1 LIDIVNV
8 WSIYYLGSLN
18 RWIAFYIKKNIY
30 IDIYVKN
37 HIIILFYFIFS
48 FPIIV
53 RVRFY
58 WKSVNPLGSLGIPDT
73 TDVHKNRTVYR
84 HRLNVFLET
93 ANDIRARALIRRY
106 ISKHSRFPNP
116 SCGTPHGPLHTH
128 THTHTHTPQRCSGTK
143 VYYIYFIWMS
153 KLIHHKNT

>member
-1 LIDIVNV
+1 M
-8 WSIYYLGSLN
+8 N
-18 RWIAFYIKKNIY
+18 RFLKIKKCIY
-30 IDIYVKN
+30 IIIYRYVKS

-73 TDVHKNRTVYR
+73 TDVHKNWTVYR

-93 ANDIRARALIRRY
+93 ANDIRALIRRY
-106 ISKHSRFPNP
+106 ISKHSRFPSP
-116 SCGTPHGPLHTH
+116 GCRTPCGPLYTQTH
-128 THTHTHTPQRCSGTK
+128 TRTTTARRCSGTK
-143 VYYIYFIWMS
+143 VYYYYIYFIWTS